1 MRLGVDIDG
10 VLADSL
16 ALWVQEMNRY
26 FKKDKKVEEIH
37 LYDICE
43 TYEVTLKQLEDFMQ
57 ERGSFI
63 MSQVPLV
70 RGAAYFMR
78 RIKQY
83 HDIYI
88 VTARGE
94 QYGRETRNWLAR
106 HELPFDE
113 IILLGSHEKQAACLD
128 CRVGALVEDT
138 LEIGL
143 NVSAAGVPVLLF
155 DAPYNQGD
163 LPPLVL
169 RQRSWEEVFRTVVV
183 DFHSLLSIKKQ
194 ARAVGGIGSLPGLSS
209 L

>member
-16 ALWVQEMNRY
+16 SLWVQELNVF
-26 FKKDKKVEEIH
+26 FKKNKKAKEIQ

-43 TYEVTLKQLEDFMQ
+43 TYEITLKQMEDFMQ
-57 ERGSFI
+57 ARGSFI
-63 MSQVPLV
+63 MSQVPLM

-78 RIKQY
+78 RIKHY

-88 VTARGE
+88 VTARDDKYE
-94 QYGRETRNWLAR
+94 QETRAWLAR
-106 HELPFDE
+106 YGLPFDE
-113 IILLGSHEKQAACLD
+113 IVLLGSHEKQAACLD

-143 NVSAAGVPVLLF
+143 NVSAVGVPVLLY

-169 RQRSWEEVFRTVVV
+169 RHHSWEEVFRTVVV
-183 DFHSLLSIKKQ
+183 DAHTLLSIKKQ
-194 ARAVGGIGSLPGLSS
+194 ERAAGGISSLPGLSGM
-209 L
+209 